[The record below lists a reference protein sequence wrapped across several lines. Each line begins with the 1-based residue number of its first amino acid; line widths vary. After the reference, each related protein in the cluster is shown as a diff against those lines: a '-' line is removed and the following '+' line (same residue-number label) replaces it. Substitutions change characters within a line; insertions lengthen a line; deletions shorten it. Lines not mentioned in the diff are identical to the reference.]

1 MDINNKILDFNGKTD
16 ANVVLVHHY
25 FIREFNR
32 IGESSITI
40 SFREL
45 EKEIGISIQK
55 IRTSI
60 DKLEE
65 VGIIETLKGGART
78 SNVYRYIAD

>member
-1 MDINNKILDFNGKTD
+1 MDINNKILNFNGKSD

-32 IGESSITI
+32 IGGDSKSIT
-40 SFREL
+40 FREL

-55 IRTSI
+55 IRTAI

-65 VGIIETLKGGART
+65 AGIIETSKGGART
-78 SNVYRYIAD
+78 SNVYRYIAE